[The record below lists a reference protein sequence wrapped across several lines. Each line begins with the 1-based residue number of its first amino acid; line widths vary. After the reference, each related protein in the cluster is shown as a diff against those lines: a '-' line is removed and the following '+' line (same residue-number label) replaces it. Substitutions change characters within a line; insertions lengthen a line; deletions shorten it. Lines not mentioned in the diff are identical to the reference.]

1 MFYSDNKRILC
12 DYKSTPNSLPIKVV
26 YKVHQKQNQKV
37 IHLLQEG
44 SVYLQVLAY
53 ERLSKHNS
61 VCNDILHN
69 VQKQRCTKT
78 KIKCF
83 KSGIRSFNLNL
94 IMTNWR
100 WGLYNYKTILLRLYT
115 YSQELTLLP
124 EIIVRSSKF
133 NLKNA
138 CLAEEGTNVFHCSR
152 QTRLFGVKV
161 LNQIALRYRNI
172 SLNKCYA
179 VLTIMKNKEEQGRR
193 FTSWT
198 LYIHSICKF
207 LKLWFS

>member
-1 MFYSDNKRILC
+1 MC
-12 DYKSTPNSLPIKVV
+12 DYKSTPNSLPIKVI

-83 KSGIRSFNLNL
+83 KSGIRSFNLDL

-115 YSQELTLLP
+115 YN
-124 EIIVRSSKF
+124 V
-133 NLKNA
+133 KNA